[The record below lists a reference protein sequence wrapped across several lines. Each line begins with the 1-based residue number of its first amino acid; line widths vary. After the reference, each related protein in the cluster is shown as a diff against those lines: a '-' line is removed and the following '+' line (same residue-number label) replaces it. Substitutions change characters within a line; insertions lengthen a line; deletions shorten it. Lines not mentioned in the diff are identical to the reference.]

1 MAIARAEHA
10 PRRELLAMLLTLQA
24 QERFE
29 ALRTNRSGG
38 WRGFS
43 GLVPAKELGDSTIW
57 QLTTEGQGLFNGQRA
72 RKPRVVA
79 ATTSPDQ
86 LPVSRSLLRFRG
98 RRPVWDA
105 PLVQAIRALP
115 DTSPGGYPH
124 SALDVVRACDEFVT
138 RKPDAAF
145 AVWSSISPWLEVALL
160 RWQRASVG
168 GTPAVTTV
176 DWNEPIIED
185 GAATAAGGELRTM
198 DASALAAAYARG
210 KRFDLIVSFSGLE
223 HDGLGRYGDPLHPEG
238 DLAAMAEIRAFL
250 VPRGLLLLGIPTNS
264 YDDIC
269 WPNMRVYGP
278 SRLPRMLEGFE
289 MVGRVW
295 NGSVVHGGLEANQSW
310 PPLLAHEPKLI
321 RWQHQHVLVLRRAGD
336 DEANGA
342 HELMAAEREARL
354 RRVRSRLEF
363 GALRRT
369 YPGWS
374 TASIEMRNRM
384 PPEIKAAYAPT
395 GFFFASRK
403 FLLGDAVAARLAR
416 HATAILA
423 SSVPLGF
430 DGRRPIWND
439 ELLRALEGE
448 TPRGPSRAASSD
460 LPFVLRGAGI
470 DQLLGSAAAI
480 AVVSGLVPIAE
491 LQLLKTYRHLAE
503 RGGRNG
509 AAVLPLTCI
518 GWSAPA
524 VRGHNAGRLFRPLDV
539 AQLAERYAEG
549 KRFDMLIS
557 VSGALAR
564 DGLGLWGDPLHPDGD
579 IVSMRE
585 YQRLLTSAG
594 TLIITVPVAARDD
607 IADWPTNDFGNATTW
622 RTRRVYG
629 PVRLPRLLQGYRL
642 FSCMVNGVVVP
653 LLRRCIASNGLCTE
667 GDWNSALSALR
678 VEQEWTFVMQ
688 SLSPSSS
695 SKGSVAAA
703 TATATAT
710 AATGLG
716 AEATAT
722 AAKGSVAAATATAAT
737 GWAAAAK
744 GYLSRLS

>member
-1 MAIARAEHA
+1 MAQKVRSRNIPPESSESSEGRGSERTEILHPSALARAEHA

-29 ALRTNRSGG
+29 ALRTNRSSG

-43 GLVPAKELGDSTIW
+43 GLVPAKELGDSTLW
-57 QLTTEGQGLFNGQRA
+57 QLTMEGQGLFNGQSVR
-72 RKPRVVA
+72 RPKVVA
-79 ATTSPDQ
+79 ASTSHDQ
-86 LPVSRSLLRFRG
+86 LPVSKSLLRFRG

-105 PLVQAIRALP
+105 PLVQAIRGLP

-138 RKPDAAF
+138 HRKPDAPFAI

-160 RWQRASVG
+160 RWWRSSIG
-168 GTPAVTTV
+168 GTPAVTTTV
-176 DWNEPIIED
+176 DWNEPIIEG
-185 GAATAAGGELRTM
+185 GAAAAAGGELRTM

-250 VPRGLLLLGIPTNS
+250 APRGLLLLGVPTNS

-269 WPNMRVYGP
+269 WPNMRIYGP

-295 NGSVVHGGLEANQSW
+295 NGSVVRGGLEANKSW
-310 PPLLAHEPKLI
+310 PPLLMNEPKLI
-321 RWQHQHVLVLRRAGD
+321 RWQHQHVLVLRRTGD
-336 DEANGA
+336 DEANEA
-342 HELMAAEREARL
+342 HELVAAEREAAM

-363 GALRRT
+363 GTLRRT

-374 TASIEMRNRM
+374 TSSIEMRHRM

-395 GFFFASRK
+395 GFYFSSPSRS
-403 FLLGDAVAARLAR
+403 FLRQDAVAARLAR

-430 DGRRPIWND
+430 DGRRPIWD
-439 ELLRALEGE
+439 DKLLQALEWE
-448 TPRGPSRAASSD
+448 TPRGWSRAASD
-460 LPFVLRGAGI
+460 LPLVLRGAAVERLRGAGI
-470 DQLLGSAAAI
+470 DQLLGSSAI

-503 RGGRNG
+503 RSGRNG
-509 AAVLPLTCI
+509 TAVLPLTCI
-518 GWSAPA
+518 GWSAPS
-524 VRGHNAGRLFRPLDV
+524 VRGHNARRLFRPLDV
-539 AQLAERYAEG
+539 TQLAERYAEG
-549 KRFDMLIS
+549 ERFDMLVS

-564 DGLGLWGDPLHPDGD
+564 DGLGLWGEPLHPDGD

-594 TLIITVPVAARDD
+594 TLIVTVPVAARDD
-607 IADWPTNDFGNATTW
+607 IVDWPANNLDNATTW
-622 RTRRVYG
+622 RTRRIYG
-629 PVRLPRLLQGYRL
+629 PVRLPRLLDGYRL
-642 FSCMVNGVVVP
+642 LSCVVNGAAVP
-653 LLRRCIASNGLCTE
+653 LLRGCIASSGLCTE
-667 GDWNSALSALR
+667 SDWNPALSALR
-678 VEQEWTFVMQ
+678 VEQEWTFVLQ
-688 SLSPSSS
+688 PSPHV
-695 SKGSVAAA
+695 VA
-703 TATATAT
+703 
-710 AATGLG
+710 
-716 AEATAT
+716 
-722 AAKGSVAAATATAAT
+722 
-737 GWAAAAK
+737 
-744 GYLSRLS
+744 SR

>member
-79 ATTSPDQ
+79 AKTSTDQ

-138 RKPDAAF
+138 RKPDATF

-168 GTPAVTTV
+168 GAPAVTTV
-176 DWNEPIIED
+176 DWNMPIIED

-250 VPRGLLLLGIPTNS
+250 APRGLLLLGIPTNS

-336 DEANGA
+336 DEANEA
-342 HELMAAEREARL
+342 HELMAAGREARL
-354 RRVRSRLEF
+354 RHVRSRLEF
-363 GALRRT
+363 SALRRT

-460 LPFVLRGAGI
+460 LPFVLQDGAV

-549 KRFDMLIS
+549 ERFDMLVS
-557 VSGALAR
+557 VSGTLAR

-579 IVSMRE
+579 IVSMQE

-594 TLIITVPVAARDD
+594 TLIITVPVAALDD

-629 PVRLPRLLQGYRL
+629 PVRLPRLLHGYRL
-642 FSCMVNGVVVP
+642 LSCVVNGAAVP
-653 LLRRCIASNGLCTE
+653 LLRRCIASSGLCTE

-678 VEQEWTFVMQ
+678 VEQEWTFVLQ
-688 SLSPSSS
+688 PSSP
-695 SKGSVAAA
+695 
-703 TATATAT
+703 T
-710 AATGLG
+710 AAVD
-716 AEATAT
+716 
-722 AAKGSVAAATATAAT
+722 SVAAATATAAT
-737 GWAAAAK
+737 GWAAAAAGSVAAAK
-744 GYLSRLS
+744 GSVAAAMATAAWAA

>member
-1 MAIARAEHA
+1 
-10 PRRELLAMLLTLQA
+10 MLLTLQA

-29 ALRTNRSGG
+29 ALRTNRSSG

-43 GLVPAKELGDSTIW
+43 GLVPAKELGDSTLW
-57 QLTTEGQGLFNGQRA
+57 QLTMEGQGLFDGHRV
-72 RKPRVVA
+72 RRPTVVA
-79 ATTSPDQ
+79 ASTSHDQ

-98 RRPVWDA
+98 RRPVWDK

-138 RKPDAAF
+138 RKRDAAF

-160 RWQRASVG
+160 RWWRSSVG

-198 DASALAAAYARG
+198 DASALATAYARG

-250 VPRGLLLLGIPTNS
+250 APRGLLLLGIPTNS

-278 SRLPRMLEGFE
+278 SRLSRMLEGFE

-295 NGSVVHGGLEANQSW
+295 NGSVVPGGLEANQSW
-310 PPLLAHEPKLI
+310 PPLLVNEPKLI
-321 RWQHQHVLVLRRAGD
+321 RWQHQHVLVLRRTGD
-336 DEANGA
+336 EEANEA
-342 HELMAAEREARL
+342 HELMAAEREAHL

-374 TASIEMRNRM
+374 TNSIEMRNRM

-395 GFFFASRK
+395 GFFFSSPSRK
-403 FLLGDAVAARLAR
+403 LLRQDAVAARLAR

-430 DGRRPIWND
+430 DGRRPIWD
-439 ELLRALEGE
+439 EELLQALEWE
-448 TPRGPSRAASSD
+448 TPRGPSRAAYD
-460 LPFVLRGAGI
+460 LSLVLRGAGI
-470 DQLLGSAAAI
+470 DQLLGSAI

-503 RGGRNG
+503 HSGRNG
-509 AAVLPLTCI
+509 EAVLPLTCI

-549 KRFDMLIS
+549 ERFDMLVS

-585 YQRLLTSAG
+585 YQRLLKSAG
-594 TLIITVPVAARDD
+594 TLIVTVPVAAHDD
-607 IADWPTNDFGNATTW
+607 IVDWPTLLDNATTW

-629 PVRLPRLLQGYRL
+629 PVRLPRLLHGYRL
-642 FSCMVNGVVVP
+642 LSCLVNGAAVP
-653 LLRRCIASNGLCTE
+653 LLRRCASSGLCTE
-667 GDWNSALSALR
+667 RDWNSALSALR
-678 VEQEWTFVMQ
+678 VEQEWTFVLQ
-688 SLSPSSS
+688 PSSY
-695 SKGSVAAA
+695 VV
-703 TATATAT
+703 T
-710 AATGLG
+710 
-716 AEATAT
+716 
-722 AAKGSVAAATATAAT
+722 
-737 GWAAAAK
+737 
-744 GYLSRLS
+744 SR